1 MDPRGPRLRG
11 NPGSTEFAQ
20 SYAEAHRNRREPAP
34 TTFHSVI
41 TGFKRSPD
49 FDGLRDRTKLDY
61 LKQIAKIEIA
71 FGNLPLTA
79 LDDTRI
85 TRDFLEWRDTMAAS
99 PRQGD
104 YAWSVLMRILSW
116 ARGRGIVSYRPPE
129 RVKRLYHANRADA
142 IWTDADITKFEA
154 VAPVPLR
161 RALAL
166 ALETGQRQGDLL
178 VFPWSAYDGAWIR
191 LRQSKGGRKVAIPVT
206 QRLRAVL
213 DSIPRTSP
221 LILTSSTGRPW
232 KPNAFRNAWG
242 TARRK
247 TGIAGVTFHDL
258 RGTAVTRLSE
268 AGCIVQ
274 EIATITGHSL
284 RDVASILD
292 RYSART
298 EKLAKA
304 AIAKLERARG

>member
-1 MDPRGPRLRG
+1 
-11 NPGSTEFAQ
+11 
-20 SYAEAHRNRREPAP
+20 
-34 TTFHSVI
+34 
-41 TGFKRSPD
+41 
-49 FDGLRDRTKLDY
+49 
-61 LKQIAKIEIA
+61 
-71 FGNLPLTA
+71 LP
-79 LDDTRI
+79 
-85 TRDFLEWRDTMAAS
+85 W
-99 PRQGD
+99 
-104 YAWSVLMRILSW
+104 
-116 ARGRGIVSYRPPE
+116 
-129 RVKRLYHANRADA
+129 N
-142 IWTDADITKFEA
+142 
-154 VAPVPLR
+154 
-161 RALAL
+161 
-166 ALETGQRQGDLL
+166 
-178 VFPWSAYDGAWIR
+178 AYEGAWIR